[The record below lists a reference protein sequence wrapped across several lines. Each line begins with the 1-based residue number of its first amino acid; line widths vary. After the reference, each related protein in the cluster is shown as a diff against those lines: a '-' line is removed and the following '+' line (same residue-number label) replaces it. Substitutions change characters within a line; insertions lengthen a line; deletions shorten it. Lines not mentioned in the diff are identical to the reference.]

1 MKAALVIHSKTG
13 TTLAFGKAIEQAL
26 QKEGIETELILLK
39 FETPQGEDPF
49 SEEKDVILKEIPDC
63 LPYDCILAGS
73 PVWVFSP
80 TPVIRAFL
88 RKAKGLSRKRFFPFI
103 TMGLPFKGW
112 GGTRALRAME
122 SIARTMGAV
131 TFKGEAVMK
140 RGRNLEKQMQPAAE
154 RIAKRIKNNA

>member
-1 MKAALVIHSKTG
+1 
-13 TTLAFGKAIEQAL
+13 
-26 QKEGIETELILLK
+26 
-39 FETPQGEDPF
+39 
-49 SEEKDVILKEIPDC
+49 
-63 LPYDCILAGS
+63 
-73 PVWVFSP
+73 
-80 TPVIRAFL
+80 VIRAFL

-140 RGRNLEKQMQPAAE
+140 RGRNIEKQMKPAAE
-154 RIAKRIKNNA
+154 RIAKRITNNT